1 MARIA
6 SSHETSSRL
15 TIATYSRSRP
25 SSVSSSMPEG
35 CGHHGVVEAPDG
47 QDWACSPPQKY
58 PDRCLSLSQSL
69 KDDTRSCLMAGRQ
82 ARRSRTQSGGFVSFR
97 DAHDGPVRGRRR
109 GDEEVSFVVT
119 VRRTVRAPTSHMT
132 GYTTPRHRE
141 ATTRGIPPTDAARW
155 LLSFCGLEV
164 LAVAGAACPERRC
177 KSGGLA
183 GLICCWCQ

>member
-109 GDEEVSFVVT
+109 GG
-119 VRRTVRAPTSHMT
+119 RRGVIRRDSAPHRTCADFAHDRLHHATPPRSHHA
-132 GYTTPRHRE
+132 RN
-141 ATTRGIPPTDAARW
+141 PTH
-155 LLSFCGLEV
+155 
-164 LAVAGAACPERRC
+164 
-177 KSGGLA
+177 
-183 GLICCWCQ
+183 